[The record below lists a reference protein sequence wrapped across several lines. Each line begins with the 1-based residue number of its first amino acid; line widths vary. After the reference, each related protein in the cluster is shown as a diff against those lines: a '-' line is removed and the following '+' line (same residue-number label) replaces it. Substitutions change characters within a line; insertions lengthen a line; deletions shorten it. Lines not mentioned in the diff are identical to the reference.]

1 MMGTIAVSQS
11 FTRTHAKYLAS
22 KVVADLYQ
30 CARLYGRPGA
40 ASIPDY
46 EAELVEL
53 LVGGYVSKYEF
64 GFKQDGKRVVSWQY
78 AVSASGD
85 MLGVSTDDG
94 AGGVYAR
101 AKVAGADYF
110 NFLSYSQ
117 KWFDLAS
124 PDRDR
129 IAATLPFSRTGGTL
143 PADGNGYWIEDKTYS
158 STGTSVARR
167 TFRPS

>member
-1 MMGTIAVSQS
+1 MSTVAASQS

-30 CARLYGRPGA
+30 CARLYGRPSA
-40 ASIPDY
+40 DSIPDY
-46 EAELVEL
+46 EAELIEL
-53 LVGGYVSKYEF
+53 LVGGYVDEYEF
-64 GFKQDGKRVVSWQY
+64 GFKQSGKRVVSWQY
-78 AVSASGD
+78 SVTAGGD
-85 MLGVSTDDG
+85 LVGGGTDDS

-124 PDRDR
+124 SDRDR
-129 IAATLPFSRTGGTL
+129 IKGTLPFSRSTGAL
-143 PADGNGYWIEDKTYS
+143 PADGNGYWVQDRTYS
-158 STGTSVARR
+158 SSGTSVARR

>member
-1 MMGTIAVSQS
+1 MSTIAASQS

-30 CARLYGRPGA
+30 CARLYGRPGTD
-40 ASIPDY
+40 SIPDY

-53 LVGGYVSKYEF
+53 LVGGYVDRYEF
-64 GFKQDGKRVVSWQY
+64 GFKKGGKRVVSWQY
-78 AVSASGD
+78 AVTAGGD
-85 MLGVSTDDG
+85 LVGGGTDDS

-117 KWFDLAS
+117 KWSDLAS
-124 PDRDR
+124 SDRDR
-129 IAATLPFSRTGGTL
+129 IEGTLPFSRSTGTL
-143 PADGNGYWIEDKTYS
+143 PVDGNGYWVQDRTYS
-158 STGTSVARR
+158 SSGTSVARR
-167 TFRPS
+167 TFRPA

>member
-1 MMGTIAVSQS
+1 MSTIAASQS

-30 CARLYGRPGA
+30 CVRLYGRPSTD
-40 ASIPDY
+40 SIPDY
-46 EAELVEL
+46 EDELVEL
-53 LVGGYVSKYEF
+53 LVGEYVDEYEF

-78 AVSASGD
+78 SVTAGGD
-85 MLGVSTDDG
+85 LAGGGTDDG

-101 AKVAGADYF
+101 AKVAGAAYF

-124 PDRDR
+124 SDRDQ
-129 IAATLPFSRTGGTL
+129 IKATLPFSRSAGTL
-143 PADGNGYWIEDKTYS
+143 PTDGNGYWVQDKTYS
-158 STGTSVARR
+158 SSGTSVARR

>member
-1 MMGTIAVSQS
+1 MGTIAGSQS

-22 KVVADLYQ
+22 KVIADLYQ
-30 CARLYGRPGA
+30 CARLYGRP
-40 ASIPDY
+40 STDDIPDY

-53 LVGGYVSKYEF
+53 LAGGYVNEYEF

-78 AVSASGD
+78 RVTAGGD
-85 MLGVSTDDG
+85 LIGGGTDDG

-101 AKVAGADYF
+101 AQVAGAGYF

-124 PDRDR
+124 SDRDR
-129 IAATLPFSRTGGTL
+129 FNEELPISRAAGQL
-143 PADGNGYWIEDKTYS
+143 PADGDGYWFQDRTYTS
-158 STGTSVARR
+158 SGTAVARR

>member
-1 MMGTIAVSQS
+1 MSTIAASQS
-11 FTRTHAKYLAS
+11 FTRSHAKYLAS

-30 CARLYGRPGA
+30 CARLYGRPSTD
-40 ASIPDY
+40 SIPDY

-53 LVGGYVSKYEF
+53 LVGGYVREYEF
-64 GFKQDGKRVVSWQY
+64 GFKQHGMRVVSWQY
-78 AVSASGD
+78 SVTVGGD
-85 MLGVSTDDG
+85 LVGGSTDDS

-117 KWFDLAS
+117 KWFGLGS
-124 PDRDR
+124 SERDR
-129 IAATLPFSRTGGTL
+129 VEATLPFSRSTGTL
-143 PADGNGYWIEDKTYS
+143 PADGNGYWVQDKTYS
-158 STGTSVARR
+158 SSGTSVARR

>member
-1 MMGTIAVSQS
+1 MSTIAASQS

-30 CARLYGRPGA
+30 CGRLYGRPSIDG
-40 ASIPDY
+40 IPDY
-46 EAELVEL
+46 EAELVEM
-53 LVGGYVSKYEF
+53 LVGGYVRAYEF

-78 AVSASGD
+78 SVTAGGD
-85 MLGVSTDDG
+85 LIGGGTDDS

-101 AKVAGADYF
+101 AKVAEAAYF

-117 KWFDLAS
+117 KWFDLGLS
-124 PDRDR
+124 DRAR
-129 IAATLPFSRTGGTL
+129 IEGTLPFVRSSGAL
-143 PADGNGYWIEDKTYS
+143 PADGNGYWVQDKTYS

-167 TFRPS
+167 TFRPL

>member
-1 MMGTIAVSQS
+1 MGTLAASQS

-30 CARLYGRPGA
+30 CARLYGRPSTD
-40 ASIPDY
+40 SIPDY

-53 LVGGYVSKYEF
+53 LVGGYVDEYEF
-64 GFKQDGKRVVSWQY
+64 GFKRDDKRVVSWQY
-78 AVSASGD
+78 AVTAGGD
-85 MLGVSTDDG
+85 VVGGGTDDS

-110 NFLSYSQ
+110 NFVSYSQ

-124 PDRDR
+124 SDRDR
-129 IAATLPFSRTGGTL
+129 IKKSLPVTRTTGTL
-143 PADGNGYWIEDKTYS
+143 PADGNGYWVQDKTYS
-158 STGTSVARR
+158 SSGTSVARK